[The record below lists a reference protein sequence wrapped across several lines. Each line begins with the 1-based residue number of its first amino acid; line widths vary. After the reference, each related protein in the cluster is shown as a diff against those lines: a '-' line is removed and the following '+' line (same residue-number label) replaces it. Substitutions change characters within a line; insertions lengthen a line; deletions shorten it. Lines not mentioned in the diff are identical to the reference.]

1 MLSALPAA
9 RFDGAAG
16 EAWLRAR
23 ATARSIGPAAAA
35 ALGAVLGYL
44 AETHRASVDHLRP
57 PEGDGAQAVM
67 VIDEA
72 SRRNLEL
79 LATTR
84 GERRGSLLAV
94 LDETRTPMGGRLLRQ
109 WMLAPLT
116 DIAAIG
122 APARRRRGAGAP
134 AEPPRSPRRAARH
147 DRRPRAP
154 DRAARPRRA

>member
-1 MLSALPAA
+1 
-9 RFDGAAG
+9 AAG
-16 EAWLRAR
+16 EAWM
-23 ATARSIGPAAAA
+23 RSHGHGAVIGPAAAA

-44 AETHRASVDHLRP
+44 ADTHRASVAHLRA
-57 PEGDGAQAVM
+57 PEGDSVSAVM

-94 LDETRTPMGGRLLRQ
+94 LDESQTPMGARLLRQ

-116 DIAAIG
+116 DI
-122 APARRRRGAGAP
+122 
-134 AEPPRSPRRAARH
+134 
-147 DRRPRAP
+147 
-154 DRAARPRRA
+154 